1 MPFLFSQKHADMT
14 KKIFDKIMKELPK
27 VWDAKESVLY
37 MKNNGSR
44 NWRQMEW
51 QGWYFEF
58 MCENIL
64 AKDSFFEIPG
74 KRYGSVC
81 FDGFNEIN
89 YDFKA
94 HSEYQGST
102 PKVPTN
108 GFLEVEKAITDY
120 GEVCF
125 IVACGEV
132 DFDDDEQTFK
142 KWHDNLKGKKSKY
155 VLAGEQSGRSSRR
168 RKINFKLNKIIF
180 LYVDKNTLPFVGSF
194 QKGMI
199 NSDGTPRNPKV
210 MIDLEDNRFEKYIYE
225 V

>member
-1 MPFLFSQKHADMT
+1 MSFFFNQKNADTT
-14 KKIFDKIMKELPK
+14 KVIFETIMNDLPK
-27 VWDAKESVLY
+27 VWDAKEAILF

-44 NWRQMEW
+44 NWKQMEW

-58 MCENIL
+58 MCETIL
-64 AKDSFFEIPG
+64 RKNSFFEIPG
-74 KRYGSVC
+74 KKYGNVS

-94 HSEYQGST
+94 HSEFKGST

-108 GFLEVEKAITDY
+108 GYLEVEQAIADY
-120 GEVCF
+120 GKVCF
-125 IVACGEV
+125 IVACGSVE
-132 DFDDDEQTFK
+132 FDDDEQTFK

-155 VLAGEQSGRSSRR
+155 VLAGEKSGRRSRR
-168 RKINFKLNKIIF
+168 RKTKFNLNKIIF
-180 LYVDKNTLPFVGSF
+180 LYVDKSTLPFVGSF

-199 NSDGTPRNPKV
+199 NSDGTPRNSKV
-210 MIDLEDNRFEKYIYE
+210 MIDLEDTRFEKYAYE